1 MKQANYCFGV
11 IEFDSSQKFVSIEDG
26 TLGKV
31 YAVPFRDI
39 ACVVSDY
46 KENSFDMEVKEDVAR
61 KLVSHQKV
69 IEKVMNGYSIIP
81 IKFGTLIEDREGV
94 RKFLE
99 IGYTEFKRSL
109 RNLNKNIELDVAA
122 LWNDWNEVVKS
133 VVAEEESIRNLK
145 EEIEK
150 KPHKENL
157 SDRIRIGNMIKT
169 ALDKKK
175 EELQKEM
182 LEFIFSQVKVEKTKK
197 HDVLKDEMIFNC
209 AFLIEKNREDE
220 FDRAL
225 EELNRRC
232 DESVQFRCVGPLPLY
247 SFATYEVK
255 KVSGGEI
262 NAARKLLGLDAEFNA
277 SAIKSAYRELVPRM
291 HPDRFSGAVDAQ
303 KKFEEIQT
311 AYKLLL
317 KCCGNKRISFNGEE
331 TGSTYMVSLFNT
343 I

>member
-11 IEFDSSQKFVSIEDG
+11 IEFDSSQKIVSVEDG

-39 ACVVSDY
+39 ACVASDY
-46 KENSFDMEVKEDVAR
+46 KENFFDMAVKEDVAR
-61 KLVSHQKV
+61 KLVSHQRV
-69 IEKVMNGYSIIP
+69 IEKIMNGHSIIP
-81 IKFGTLIEDREGV
+81 IKFGTLIEDREGI

-99 IGYTEFKRSL
+99 IGYPEFKRSL
-109 RNLNKNIELDVAA
+109 RNLNKNIELDVTA
-122 LWNDWNEVVKS
+122 LWNDWNEVVNTIA
-133 VVAEEESIRNLK
+133 AEDASIRTLK
-145 EEIEK
+145 EEIAK

-157 SDRIRIGNMIKT
+157 SDRIRIGSMIKT

-182 LEFIFSQVKVEKTKK
+182 LEFIFSQVQVEKTKK
-197 HDVLKDEMIFNC
+197 HDVMKDEMIFNC
-209 AFLIEKNREDE
+209 AFLIDEDREDE

-225 EELNRRC
+225 EELNRRY
-232 DESVQFRCVGPLPLY
+232 DESVQFRCIGPLPLY

-277 SAIKSAYRELVPRM
+277 SAVKSAYRKLVPRV
-291 HPDRFSGAVDAQ
+291 HPDRFSDAVDAQ

-317 KCCGNKRISFNGEE
+317 KCCGNERISFNREE
-331 TGSTYMVSLFNT
+331 AGSTYMVSLFNSK
-343 I
+343 